1 VSTSSLPFSANEY
14 VRRLEL
20 VQNIVRER
28 EFDWV
33 ILDEPETMGWLSGY
47 SVSENLWRACVVPAH
62 GESFLLVRKLD
73 IPPARQRTWLRDI
86 VGFSDWENPLAL
98 LASTL
103 RSRGRPQRIGVDF
116 QSNSYTRQR
125 QIELQREL
133 PETQFVD
140 LERSIWDVR
149 RCKSAEE
156 VIHFRE
162 ASRRL
167 DTVLQTVVAAI
178 RSGVTQ
184 REMAATAAAE
194 YYRLGFDDGLIG
206 YITSGTGWDALH
218 GFMSDDPIKEGA
230 VVHIELLP
238 RLNGYSARIM
248 RSVVVGKATQDQKSV
263 FEALCSLQDR
273 QIAAMRPGMQAVE
286 VDALVR
292 DGAVR
297 AGLRPDY
304 DNITGYTL
312 GYGSSTS
319 QRVSDLY
326 RSFTPAAR
334 WRLEEGMV
342 FHMYTSA
349 QGLAVSETV
358 LVTASGGERLTRT
371 PRVLFESA
379 AREELQ

>member
-1 VSTSSLPFSANEY
+1 VNIPNLPFTANEY
-14 VRRLEL
+14 SRRLEL
-20 VQNIVRER
+20 VQNVMRER
-28 EFDWV
+28 DLDWA

-62 GESFLLVRKLD
+62 GEPFLLVRKLD

-86 VGFSDWENPLAL
+86 VGFSDWESPLAL

-103 RSRGRPQRIGVDF
+103 RSKGRLQKIGVDF

-125 QIELQREL
+125 QIDLEREL
-133 PETQFVD
+133 PETHFAD
-140 LERSIWDVR
+140 LERSVWDVR

-156 VIHFRE
+156 VAHFRE

-167 DTVLQTVVAAI
+167 DDVLQTVVRTI
-178 RSGVTQ
+178 RIGVTQ

-218 GFMSDDPIKEGA
+218 GFMSDAPVEEGA

-238 RLNGYSARIM
+238 RLRGYSARIM
-248 RSVVVGKATQDQKSV
+248 RSVVVGHATQDQKSA
-263 FEALCSLQDR
+263 FAMLRDLQER
-273 QIAAMRPGMQAVE
+273 QIDAMRPGMPAAQ
-286 VDALVR
+286 VDAIVR
-292 DGAVR
+292 EGVVR

-312 GYGSSTS
+312 GYGSPTS

-326 RSFTPAAR
+326 RSFTPAAQ

-358 LVTASGGERLTRT
+358 LVTSSGGERLTRA
-371 PRVLFESA
+371 PRMLFESA
-379 AREELQ
+379 AMEGSR